1 MKTKVLALVFGLA
14 TLSTFSQKNE
24 LKAAEKALKIK
35 DYPTAITA
43 ISSAESLIANMDDKI
58 KGKFYFLKAQAFY
71 GKKDFQTAANA
82 FENLFNFENETGKMR
97 YTQMATTLQNQM
109 VQEVYQLASDQYT
122 AKDYKNASDSFY
134 LTYQLSRADTIFVYN
149 AAVSSSLAKDYDNS
163 LKYYKELQDIGYT
176 GISKIYYAT
185 NKQSDEKE
193 DLGDEKNRD
202 LQVKLGLYKD
212 PVNELTESKTGDI
225 IKKIAYILKTQGK
238 TEEALA
244 AIGEARKAYPN
255 DINLIL
261 NEAEILIDLK
271 EMDKFAQLMEEA
283 ISLHPNDPQLFF
295 NLGVISFNE
304 GKVEEAIKNYE
315 KALELDPDFG
325 IVYFNLALAILL
337 EENALIEKMNV
348 ASSALDF
355 DKYDELELK
364 HKEMWKMALPYLIK
378 ADEFKRNN
386 DSIRYLLRGYDILE
400 MEEKADKLRI
410 IYKQI
415 KE

>member
-1 MKTKVLALVFGLA
+1 MKTKVLALAFGLA
-14 TLSTFSQKNE
+14 TLSTFAQKNE

-58 KGKFYFLKAQAFY
+58 KGKFYFVKAKAFY
-71 GKKDFQTAANA
+71 GKKDFQTAASA

-109 VQEVYQLASDQYT
+109 LQEVYQLASDQYT
-122 AKDYKNASDSFY
+122 AKDYKKASDSFY
-134 LTYQLSRADTIFVYN
+134 LTYQLSKADTSFIYN
-149 AAVSSSLAKDYDNS
+149 AAVSSTLAKDYDNS

>member
-1 MKTKVLALVFGLA
+1 
-14 TLSTFSQKNE
+14 
-24 LKAAEKALKIK
+24 
-35 DYPTAITA
+35 
-43 ISSAESLIANMDDKI
+43 
-58 KGKFYFLKAQAFY
+58 
-71 GKKDFQTAANA
+71 
-82 FENLFNFENETGKMR
+82 
-97 YTQMATTLQNQM
+97 
-109 VQEVYQLASDQYT
+109 
-122 AKDYKNASDSFY
+122 
-134 LTYQLSRADTIFVYN
+134 
-149 AAVSSSLAKDYDNS
+149 
-163 LKYYKELQDIGYT
+163 
-176 GISKIYYAT
+176 
-185 NKQSDEKE
+185 
-193 DLGDEKNRD
+193 
-202 LQVKLGLYKD
+202 
-212 PVNELTESKTGDI
+212 
-225 IKKIAYILKTQGK
+225 
-238 TEEALA
+238 
-244 AIGEARKAYPN
+244 
-255 DINLIL
+255 
-261 NEAEILIDLK
+261 
-271 EMDKFAQLMEEA
+271 MDKFAQLMEEA